1 MQLRQ
6 SFEKFTS
13 TQALFTK
20 KDRLLIAV
28 SGGVDSV
35 VLCELC
41 ALAGLDFS
49 IAHVNFQLR
58 GADSDAD
65 ETFVAALATA
75 YKVPFYVKKFDTNGY
90 ALQHKKSIQVAARDL
105 RYEWFQTLLQQAT
118 PPLQY
123 LLTAHHADD
132 NTETIVMNFFK
143 GTGINGLKGILP
155 KQQQIVRPLLFATK
169 TNILAFAHENSLAFR
184 EDASNA
190 EDKYTRNYF
199 RNQLIPDIQKVFPQV
214 IQNLQE
220 NAHRFKDIYAIYQE
234 AVALK
239 RKKILHK
246 EGSLYK
252 LPVLRLLNETAPY
265 SILYEIIKDFGFR
278 AAQTGEVEKLL
289 CAPTGRFVESASHRI
304 LRNRKWL
311 LITERNSNSAGQYL
325 LEKEVATLSFEEGKL
340 TLSFATSPLALE
352 SDPNIALLDEG
363 DIQFPLILRKW
374 KTGDYFYPLGMPKKK
389 KISRFLI
396 DQKLSLAEKEHIW
409 VVESNQK
416 IIWVLG
422 RRIDNR
428 FKITSQTQGIVKLHL
443 SPCVR

>member
-1 MQLRQ
+1 MELRQ
-6 SFEKFTS
+6 SFEKFIS
-13 TQALFTK
+13 SQALFTK
-20 KDRLLIAV
+20 RDRLLIAV

-41 ALAGLDFS
+41 ALAGFNFS
-49 IAHVNFQLR
+49 IAHANFKLR
-58 GADSDAD
+58 GVDSDAD
-65 ETFVAALATA
+65 ETFVAALATK
-75 YKVPFYVKKFDTNGY
+75 YKVSFYVKKFDTNQY
-90 ALQHKKSIQVAARDL
+90 AIQHKKSIQVAAREL
-105 RYEWFQTLLQQAT
+105 RYEWFNTLLQQA
-118 PPLQY
+118 PLSLQY

-132 NTETIVMNFFK
+132 NTETIMMNFFK

-155 KQQQIVRPLLFATK
+155 KQQKIIRPLLFASK
-169 TNILAFAHENSLAFR
+169 TNILSFAQENSLAFR
-184 EDASNA
+184 QDASNA

-220 NAHRFKDIYAIYQE
+220 NVHRFKDIYAIYHE
-234 AVALK
+234 AIALK
-239 RKKILHK
+239 KKKILSK

-252 LPVLRLLNETAPY
+252 LPVLRLLNETATF
-265 SILYEIIKDFGFR
+265 SILYEIIKDFGFS

-289 CAPTGRFVESASHRI
+289 YAASGRYVESASHRI

-325 LEKEVATLSFEEGKL
+325 LEKEVATLAFEEGQL
-340 TLSFATSPLALE
+340 TLSFATAPLALE
-352 SDPNIALLDEG
+352 TDPNIALLDEE

-374 KTGDYFYPLGMPKKK
+374 KMGDYFYPLGMPKKK

-396 DQKLSLAEKEHIW
+396 DQKLSLAEKEHTW
-409 VVESNQK
+409 VVVSNQK

-422 RRIDNR
+422 KRIDDR
-428 FKITSQTQGIVKLHL
+428 FKITPHTVGIVKLHL
-443 SPCVR
+443 SLGVR